1 MASCR
6 NPLRRSHSFAFK
18 EGLKLK
24 FMSRG
29 SQPNLVAYADSEAQQ
44 DSSNKDESRRKAGNH
59 MRNVSVSVIWH
70 HHCITLLLTR
80 MRLLTERGA
89 MTCSCNVSVLQSD
102 GPLVESS
109 ANLPHHLHASDCNKS
124 CP

>member
-1 MASCR
+1 MVALCR

-44 DSSNKDESRRKAGNH
+44 DSSNKDDSRKKAGSH
-59 MRNVSVSVIWH
+59 MRNVSLTARWH
-70 HHCITLLLTR
+70 HHCITPLLTC
-80 MRLLTERGA
+80 MRLLTEWGA
-89 MTCSCNVSVLQSD
+89 MTRSCNVSV
-102 GPLVESS
+102 
-109 ANLPHHLHASDCNKS
+109 
-124 CP
+124 